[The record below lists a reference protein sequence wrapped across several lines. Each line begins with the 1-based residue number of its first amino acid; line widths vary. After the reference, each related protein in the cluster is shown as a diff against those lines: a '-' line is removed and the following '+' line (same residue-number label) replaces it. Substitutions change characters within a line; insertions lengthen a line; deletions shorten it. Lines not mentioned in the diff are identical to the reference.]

1 MTFNQSPFLA
11 FLTYPLPFPLP
22 VLHNTAH
29 GRSRL
34 KLTDYIHIDNS
45 YLRLNIENSV
55 LPSIGLSLLMQ
66 NVNNVITFDVSNQ
79 NGHMIAL
86 KKAESF
92 RNLAVLIVLHKNLV

>member
-1 MTFNQSPFLA
+1 M
-11 FLTYPLPFPLP
+11 
-22 VLHNTAH
+22 LHNTAH

-45 YLRLNIENSV
+45 YLQLHNENSA
-55 LPSIGLSLLMQ
+55 LTHNDLQLSMQ
-66 NVNNVITFDVSNQ
+66 NVNNVTTFDALNQ